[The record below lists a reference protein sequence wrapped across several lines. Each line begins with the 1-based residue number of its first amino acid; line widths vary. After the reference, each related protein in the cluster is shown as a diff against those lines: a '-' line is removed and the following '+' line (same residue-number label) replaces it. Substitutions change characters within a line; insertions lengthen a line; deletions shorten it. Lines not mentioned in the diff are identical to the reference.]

1 MQKDL
6 YSERLSDELV
16 FTTSKSGGPGG
27 QHVNK
32 VETKVTLRF
41 DVLQSKVLSALEKV
55 QIVGFLSRY
64 LTKEGVLVLSAQA
77 SRSQFDN
84 KQMVVDKF
92 NVLLTSAFTKKKI
105 RKSTKPSAGSVKKRL
120 ASKKAHSEKKKWRQS
135 P

>member
-92 NVLLTSAFTKKKI
+92 DALLRSAFTKKKI